1 MKPLFVVLWVLS
13 IALAIGLTR
22 FAEPDQGG
30 SGSSVSLDEAFA
42 EMDPLRRAFLTADSL
57 QNVGRGDLGELQDVF
72 ETRSMGL
79 MTEEVRLL
87 MLVWVRFDA
96 PGAYAWASEGPTN
109 WRKTL
114 TGQCLW
120 AWGYHDGPEAMRFV
134 AEIEDPELVARLR
147 QNAIE
152 GWMRSD
158 DKKGVTDFVAS
169 YEDMGPRGRLTFVLA
184 GEIVMAEGIDGA
196 MRWVDALPDDTPN
209 ELKRI
214 VFNHV
219 AKIVAGEDDPE
230 RAAEW
235 FLEHRAHAFTDK
247 ALEGIVRR
255 WVQHHDRPAAF
266 AWLLNM
272 SDDGDNVGQR
282 DDAVSAGFRSWM
294 QLDPDSAQAWLLSM
308 VPNAA
313 LDPAILEASKRLT
326 PTDIGA
332 AMAWAQR
339 VDDESDRDA
348 ELARVGARW
357 NNTDRETFQAWLSE
371 NELSDEVQR
380 KIRMRAQPQAAR
392 MNINPKPAAAR
403 KP

>member
-1 MKPLFVVLWVLS
+1 
-13 IALAIGLTR
+13 
-22 FAEPDQGG
+22 
-30 SGSSVSLDEAFA
+30 
-42 EMDPLRRAFLTADSL
+42 
-57 QNVGRGDLGELQDVF
+57 
-72 ETRSMGL
+72 MGL
-79 MTEEVRLL
+79 MMEEVRLL

-96 PGAYAWASEGPTN
+96 PGAYAWASEGPSN

-120 AWGYHDGPEAMRFV
+120 AWGFHDGPEAMRFV
-134 AEIEDPELVARLR
+134 AEIEEPELMARLR

-158 DKKGVTDFVAS
+158 DKDGVTDFIS
-169 YEDMGPRGRLTFVLA
+169 NYEDMGPRGRLTFVLA
-184 GEIVMAEGIDGA
+184 GEIVMAEGVDGA
-196 MRWVDALPDDTPN
+196 MRWVDGLPDDTPN

-214 VFNHV
+214 VFSHV

-235 FLEHRAHAFTDK
+235 FLEHRAHSFTDK
-247 ALEGIVRR
+247 ALDGIVRR
-255 WVQHHDRPAAF
+255 WVQHHDRPAAI
-266 AWLLNM
+266 AWLMKM

-294 QLDPDSAQAWLLSM
+294 QLDPDGAQAWLLPM

-339 VDDESDRDA
+339 GDDESDRQA
-348 ELARVGARW
+348 ELIRVGARW
-357 NNTDRETFQAWLSE
+357 NNTDREAFQAWLSE
-371 NELSDEVQR
+371 NEVADEVQQ

-392 MNINPKPAAAR
+392 MNVNPKPAAAR